1 MEIAKNEYKYAQGN
15 KHTSDPQVVVGSP
28 DTRGCSLLDSR
39 LISPTFYIKGYNI
52 KLVDCNEYTQ
62 IYFYQNKKIKKKK
75 DDFDLNLKKIKIN
88 NVINSMDDIDNVL
101 SNELKVVEQR
111 NIIRSKLECQRLAK
125 ANIDDWQ
132 TFITLTFA
140 DNITDVKTANKEFR
154 YFIDKVRR
162 VKKDFKYLCITE
174 FQKRGAIHYHL
185 LTNVCINDSSL
196 MYSQED
202 NPKFKHIKY
211 WNKGF
216 SSIEILRGDPKKIIG
231 YISKYMTK
239 DIDNRLFGKHR
250 YFYSQ
255 NLIKPKANF
264 IDLENEKEFNFY
276 KEKIQDKLL
285 LYQNE
290 YINSYDNEKVIFLEF
305 KK

>member
-1 MEIAKNEYKYAQGN
+1 MDISKKQNEPIN
-15 KHTSDPQVVVGSP
+15 I
-28 DTRGCSLLDSR
+28 LDSR
-39 LISPTFYIKGYNI
+39 LISPTFDIKRYNV
-52 KLVDCNEYTQ
+52 KVVDCNDYIQ
-62 IYFYQNKKIKKKK
+62 VYFYQKKKIKKKK

-88 NVINSMDDIDNVL
+88 KIIKTIE
-101 SNELKVVEQR
+101 SNENNSKKELKLIEER

-125 ANIDDWQ
+125 ANIDNWQ
-132 TFITLTFA
+132 TFITLTFSE
-140 DNITDVKTANKEFR
+140 NITDIKDTNKEFR

-162 VKKDFKYLCITE
+162 VKKDFQYLCIPE
-174 FQKRGAIHYHL
+174 FQKRGAVHYHL
-185 LTNVCINDSSL
+185 LTNISINDSLL

-202 NPKFKHIKY
+202 NPKYKHIKF

-216 SSIEILRGDPKKIIG
+216 SSVETLKGDPKKIVG

-239 DIDNRLFGKHR
+239 NIDNRLFGKHR

-255 NLIKPKANF
+255 NLIKPKENF
-264 IDLENEKEFNFY
+264 IDLENYKEFSFY
-276 KEKIQDKLL
+276 KEKIQDKEL